1 MAMSIKPEIKINRLP
16 MKEIEK
22 EIRYVWK
29 EFGNVW
35 GYGVSK
41 KTRNLIGKPVV
52 AGEKYSIFSKRAGK
66 EVEKVRKF
74 RKTRAQGKPPTSR
87 VPDSSFGLR
96 FNTQPH
102 YHKTSDYVMRAGF
115 QAGGHDGGTTGVTE
129 LLEFGGMTSSWHVYK
144 PGKDY
149 ITRGGVTSKRKP
161 DAIVFDENVYL
172 SLRMKHRNDGW
183 HFKYVTKYTYHPS
196 LKPASEYYTPR
207 AQKEFTDI
215 MTKRLSPGGMSKKV
229 QGIRK
234 RKGMG

>member
-66 EVEKVRKF
+66 SREGQEVQEDEGS
-74 RKTRAQGKPPTSR
+74 GKPPTSR
-87 VPDSSFGLR
+87 VPDSTFGLR

-115 QAGGHDGGTTGVTE
+115 QAGGAEVAP
-129 LLEFGGMTSSWHVYK
+129 LESRS
-144 PGKDY
+144 
-149 ITRGGVTSKRKP
+149 
-161 DAIVFDENVYL
+161 YL
-172 SLRMKHRNDGW
+172 SSAG
-183 HFKYVTKYTYHPS
+183 
-196 LKPASEYYTPR
+196 
-207 AQKEFTDI
+207 
-215 MTKRLSPGGMSKKV
+215 
-229 QGIRK
+229 
-234 RKGMG
+234 